1 MRRPEGGPPESTFA
15 KYRPGVLPLEIGFN
29 LWVLVLDCAALALAQ
44 RSHRLASPAVV
55 LWGVGALLG
64 ALVLGG
70 QVPFMRGFFVARLTA
85 YALFLHGPLCWFGL
99 AWILRRQ
106 AREAPEPGGPAPRA
120 AWLALSIG
128 VLLAGI
134 GLDAFLIEPA
144 TLQVRRVSVPSDR
157 VSERLQIVVL
167 ADLQTD
173 AVGPFERSV
182 LAKVA
187 ALDPDLVLLSGDYL
201 QCWSREDRAREAE
214 ALRAALR
221 DSGIR
226 PRLGAFAVDG
236 DCEGRGWAELFRGT
250 TITPLRGVAQ
260 VSSEVRLQGL
270 SLTESARGAPPL
282 PPTDQLRIVL
292 GHRPDFSLAPVEG
305 DLLLAGH
312 THGGQVQLPLIGPLV
327 TLSDVSRSAAG
338 GTPTRLPSG
347 ATLIVS
353 RGVGME
359 RMTAPRLRFLC
370 RPELL
375 VVEVVPSG
383 GR

>member
-1 MRRPEGGPPESTFA
+1 
-15 KYRPGVLPLEIGFN
+15 
-29 LWVLVLDCAALALAQ
+29 
-44 RSHRLASPAVV
+44 
-55 LWGVGALLG
+55 
-64 ALVLGG
+64 
-70 QVPFMRGFFVARLTA
+70 
-85 YALFLHGPLCWFGL
+85 
-99 AWILRRQ
+99 
-106 AREAPEPGGPAPRA
+106 
-120 AWLALSIG
+120 
-128 VLLAGI
+128 LLAGI

-201 QCWSREDRAREAE
+201 QCWSREDHERETL
-214 ALRAALR
+214 ALQAALR
-221 DSGIR
+221 ESGIR
-226 PRLGAFAVDG
+226 PRLGAFAVGG
-236 DCEGRGWAELFRGT
+236 DCEGRGWEATFAGT
-250 TITPLRGVAQ
+250 PIRPLEGVAQ
-260 VSSEVRLQGL
+260 VDSGLRLQGL
-270 SLTESARGAPPL
+270 SLGQSYRRAPAL

-292 GHRPDFSLAPVEG
+292 GHRPDFALAPVEA

-312 THGGQVQLPLIGPLV
+312 THGGQVQLPWIGPLV
-327 TLSDVSRSAAG
+327 TLSRVERSWAG
-338 GTPTRLPSG
+338 GEPVRLPSG

-359 RMTAPRLRFLC
+359 RVTAPRLRFLC

-375 VVEVVPSG
+375 VVEVLPSA
-383 GR
+383 R